1 MVFGSEKRR
10 EKRAANEERE
20 KNQWNKIY
28 IYIYIFFFFFRIV
41 LQYNSNFRI
50 VL

>member
-1 MVFGSEKRR
+1 MVFGLNREERR
-10 EKRAANEERE
+10 EQGAENEERE
-20 KNQWNKIY
+20 KNQWNKKYIY
-28 IYIYIFFFFFRIV
+28 IYIYFRIV